1 MMPLQSESIYKR
13 SIDVRLRRTT
23 YGGAAF
29 LPERAATVELD
40 KEAFTLLCWLALP
53 MTTRQLRHR
62 FIKRFAH
69 NVTLSEVD
77 CTVNQLKDFG
87 FVSPAQ
93 DGVGHQHVTNL
104 SEKAPQQVGASDG
117 KDSQESTFGSENAH
131 IAAPS
136 SFVCHPSLS
145 STYFEPEAVPIAP
158 ESVHLQLNNVCNL
171 RCPSCYVSLQM
182 EDHGSLPGERW
193 ITLVDEMA
201 DVGVFQLALGGGEPL
216 MSPHFV
222 AIVQHSR
229 RRGILPNV
237 TTNGHLLTEQLLIQ
251 IRGSIG
257 EVRLSFNDG
266 LSVNRGLLREKVA
279 LLKTWDMRFGFN
291 VIVTRRNI
299 GQLEEILREI
309 IALHPHSITLLRPKP
324 APLNERWYSANA
336 LRAQDAMV
344 LTEQLGRLEPLFED
358 TLLTVDCAFSYLF
371 YGLSAAELA
380 LRGVEGC
387 AMGERFVVVAW
398 NGDVYPCSHLRGTE
412 YKIGNVMEQRFRDIC
427 ETSYDFTRTQLEP
440 RRVEGHCGSC
450 IKRGSCGGCRAIMWH
465 TTGNMRA
472 ADTGCPFGT

>member
-1 MMPLQSESIYKR
+1 MQSKSIYER
-13 SIDVRLRRTT
+13 SIDVRIRRTT

-29 LPERAATVELD
+29 LPERGATVELD
-40 KEAFTLLCWLALP
+40 EEAFTLLCWLALP
-53 MTTRQLRHR
+53 LTTRQLRQR
-62 FIKRFAH
+62 FIKRFARK
-69 NVTLSEVD
+69 VTLSEVD

-87 FVSPAQ
+87 FVNPAQ
-93 DGVGHQHVTNL
+93 GGVGRQHAASL
-104 SEKAPQQVGASDG
+104 SEKAAEQAGASDG
-117 KDSQESTFGSENAH
+117 KDSQESTYGRENALT
-131 IAAPS
+131 AAPS
-136 SFVCHPSLS
+136 SFVRHPSPS
-145 STYFEPEAVPIAP
+145 PTYFEPEAVPIAP

-171 RCPSCYVSLQM
+171 RCPSCYVGLQM
-182 EDHGSLPGERW
+182 EDHGSLPFERL

-201 DVGVFQLALGGGEPL
+201 DIGVFQLALGGGEPL

-237 TTNGHLLTEQLLIQ
+237 TTNGHLLTEQLLTR

-266 LSVNRGLLREKVA
+266 FSLDRRLLMENAA
-279 LLKTWDMRFGFN
+279 LLKACDVRFGFN

-299 GQLEEILREI
+299 GQLEEILREL
-309 IALHPHSITLLRPKP
+309 IALHPYSITLLRPKP

-336 LRAQDAMV
+336 LSPQDSKLLA
-344 LTEQLGRLEPLFED
+344 EQLGRLEPLFAD

-371 YGLSAAELA
+371 YGLPAAELA

-412 YKIGNVMEQRFRDIC
+412 YKIGNVKEQRFRDIC
-427 ETSYDFTRTQLEP
+427 ETSYAFTRTQLEP
-440 RRVEGHCGSC
+440 RRAEGQCGSC
-450 IKRGSCGGCRAIMWH
+450 IKRGSCGGCRAVMWH

-472 ADTGCPFGT
+472 ADTGCPFGA